1 MFGGDDEEY
10 NKRGDSPEEQL
21 AMLLDFF
28 TYFSELTASRRE
40 HPTDDLASA
49 IANGRID
56 GEPLSDMD
64 TASYYVIV
72 ASAGHD
78 TTKDAISGGLLRAD
92 REPR

>member
-1 MFGGDDEEY
+1 M
-10 NKRGDSPEEQL
+10 L
-21 AMLLDFF
+21 ADFF
-28 TYFSELTASRRE
+28 TYFAKLTASRRE

-78 TTKDAISGGLLRAD
+78 TTKDAISGGLRALI
-92 REPR
+92 ENPGELNASAQQPGV

>member
-1 MFGGDDEEY
+1 MPTS
-10 NKRGDSPEEQL
+10 SPTSPQ
-21 AMLLDFF
+21 
-28 TYFSELTASRRE
+28 LTASRRE

-78 TTKDAISGGLLRAD
+78 TTKDAISGGLHALIENPGELDRLRD
-92 REPR
+92 DPEPDGRPRSRR